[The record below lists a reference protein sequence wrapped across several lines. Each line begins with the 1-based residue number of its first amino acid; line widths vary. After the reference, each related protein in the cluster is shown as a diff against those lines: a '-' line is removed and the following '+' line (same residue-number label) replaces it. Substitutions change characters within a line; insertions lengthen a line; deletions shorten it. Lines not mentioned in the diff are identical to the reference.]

1 MTTQPTGTW
10 WSRLQRFVVPS
21 RAAADTADPV
31 LRLVLAEDGQMT
43 LDGRPTTAHG
53 ISEHPVQVH
62 GRRVLIVGSQHR
74 HADALADA
82 VVRCRA
88 SGARDVGVIARA

>member
-1 MTTQPTGTW
+1 MTTQTPASW
-10 WSRLQRFVVPS
+10 WTRLQRIVEPS
-21 RAAADTADPV
+21 QAAADATDPV

-43 LDGRPTTAHG
+43 IDGRPTTAHG
-53 ISEHPVQVH
+53 LSEHPMQVH